1 MPWSGAEGVTSTQ
14 SQPPNCWMTSALELN
29 GIVQVDG
36 PGSVKDAQYCCFY
49 RFAWIT
55 AQQTQNAT
63 STTDNGCHIG
73 VAATQLDEISTKL
86 TGTKQ
91 VYAQGGVKNRPALLH
106 INVNASCNITT
117 NPIDHLKMHTD
128 CTMYP

>member
-14 SQPPNCWMTSALELN
+14 SQPPNCWMRSALELN
-29 GIVQVDG
+29 GTLQVDG
-36 PGSVKDAQYCCFY
+36 PGSVKDAQYCCFC

-63 STTDNGCHIG
+63 STKNKGCHID

-86 TGTKQ
+86 IGTMHPGRCQ
-91 VYAQGGVKNRPALLH
+91 GPPRAGSRTAQEGFRPALLH
-106 INVNASCNITT
+106 INEVSAAT
-117 NPIDHLKMHTD
+117 
-128 CTMYP
+128 